1 MKIKKLHFLLNFT
14 KAVGVIALTAFS
26 LFFSNSS
33 FAQNSSSNIETPL
46 PKDPIVRGQVVN
58 KSEGPVPGASIL
70 VKGTTTGTAS
80 DMNGFFELNLS
91 IFTEKT
97 ITLVITYYDSTSIE
111 VDVKIAKLPKDLG
124 QIQFDK

>member
-14 KAVGVIALTAFS
+14 KVVGVIALTAFS
-26 LFFSNSS
+26 LFFSSSS
-33 FAQNSSSNIETPL
+33 FAQTTSSNVETPL
-46 PKDPIVRGQVVN
+46 SKDPIVRGQVVN
-58 KSEGPVPGASIL
+58 KSEGPVPGAAIL

>member
-1 MKIKKLHFLLNFT
+1 MKIKKLNFLFHFT

-26 LFFSNSS
+26 LFLSS
-33 FAQNSSSNIETPL
+33 ASSAQNSSSNVETPF

-58 KSEGPVPGASIL
+58 KLENPVPGAAIL
-70 VKGTTTGTAS
+70 VKGTTTGTAA
-80 DMNGFFELNLS
+80 DMNGFFELDLS
-91 IFTEKT
+91 KFTDKT

-111 VDVKIAKLPKDLG
+111 VEVKTAKLPKDLG